1 MGQYPLIG
9 VSRWVICINRGCG
22 KGEYGWMLI
31 AVAISKSSREVLLL
45 AMSITATEFQ
55 RVLDIIKVWRNE
67 GFEALKID
75 GQYALCDRVVDPAID
90 YVVKYCCMPDN
101 HTMVVLDVG
110 TRGLA
115 HAHTRIF
122 FDELSVVQYA
132 SLRDLHSPH
141 NL

>member
-1 MGQYPLIG
+1 
-9 VSRWVICINRGCG
+9 
-22 KGEYGWMLI
+22 MLI

-45 AMSITATEFQ
+45 AMSFTATEFQ
-55 RVLDIIKVWRNE
+55 RVLDVIKVWRNE

-75 GQYALCDRVVDPAID
+75 GQYALCDRDPVTD
-90 YVVKYCCMPDN
+90 YVAKYCCKREIQE
-101 HTMVVLDVG
+101 
-110 TRGLA
+110 RGLA

-122 FDELSVVQYA
+122 FENQTRGLAHAHTMISFDELSVVQYA

>member
-1 MGQYPLIG
+1 M
-9 VSRWVICINRGCG
+9 SRMSFHIIQSSSVAIACRG
-22 KGEYGWMLI
+22 KGEYGSMLI
-31 AVAISKSSREVLLL
+31 AVAISKSSREVLLQ
-45 AMSITATEFQ
+45 AMSFTATEFQ

-75 GQYALCDRVVDPAID
+75 GQYALCDRDPVID
-90 YVVKYCCMPDN
+90 YVVKYCCKPEN
-101 HTMVVLDVG
+101 Q

-115 HAHTRIF
+115 HAYTMIS
-122 FDELSVVQYA
+122 FDVLSVVQYA

>member
-45 AMSITATEFQ
+45 AMSFTATEFQ

-75 GQYALCDRVVDPAID
+75 GQYALCDRDPVTD
-90 YVVKYCCMPDN
+90 YVAKYCCK
-101 HTMVVLDVG
+101 TEIQE
-110 TRGLA
+110 RGLA

-132 SLRDLHSPH
+132 SLRDHYVRLTERRSAR
-141 NL
+141 L

>member
-75 GQYALCDRVVDPAID
+75 GQYALCDRGPVMSARDWSKEAGRET
-90 YVVKYCCMPDN
+90 KC
-101 HTMVVLDVG
+101 
-110 TRGLA
+110 GLLA
-115 HAHTRIF
+115 TFARSATG
-122 FDELSVVQYA
+122 V
-132 SLRDLHSPH
+132 P
-141 NL
+141 